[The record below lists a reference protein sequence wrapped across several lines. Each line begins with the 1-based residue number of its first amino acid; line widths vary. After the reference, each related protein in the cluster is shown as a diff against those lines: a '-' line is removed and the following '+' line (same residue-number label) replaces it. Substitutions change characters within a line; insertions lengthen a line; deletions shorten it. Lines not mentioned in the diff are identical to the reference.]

1 MARLQQRCNRASGFA
16 YLEVLV
22 AALVLAVCAVPAANA
37 IKNGLDAG
45 SAGQAKAA
53 ELRCLRNRMET
64 VLAEPYAS
72 LNSAAGTGT
81 GTSNY
86 SLPPDADCLGR
97 QVTITRTQF
106 DGQNITPLPASASAS
121 QQDLALLLVKVALVD
136 SAGKPAS
143 DYTFSTVVAR

>member
-1 MARLQQRCNRASGFA
+1 MARSHQCGRVTGFA

-45 SAGQAKAA
+45 SASQAKAT

-64 VLAEPYAS
+64 VLAEPFAS
-72 LNSAAGTGT
+72 LNSAAGTSP
-81 GTSNY
+81 SNY
-86 SLPPDADCLGR
+86 SLPPDANCLGR

-121 QQDLALLLVKVALVD
+121 QQDLALLLVQVTLVD
-136 SAGKPAS
+136 DANKQVS